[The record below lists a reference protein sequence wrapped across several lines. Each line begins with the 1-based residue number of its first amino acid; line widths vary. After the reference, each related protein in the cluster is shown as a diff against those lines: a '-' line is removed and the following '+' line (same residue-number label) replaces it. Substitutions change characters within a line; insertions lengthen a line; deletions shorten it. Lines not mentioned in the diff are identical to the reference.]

1 MDAIT
6 TNIAGT
12 GVPAT
17 GVPLSAVPLTIR
29 FAGRLFYFHPV
40 RMR

>member
-29 FAGRLFYFHPV
+29 SLEDFFTSIR
-40 RMR
+40 

>member
-17 GVPLSAVPLTIR
+17 GVPLSAVPLTIDSLEDFFTSIR
-29 FAGRLFYFHPV
+29 
-40 RMR
+40 

>member
-17 GVPLSAVPLTIR
+17 GVPLSAVPLTICSGQVIL
-29 FAGRLFYFHPV
+29 ATVLQ
-40 RMR
+40 

>member
-6 TNIAGT
+6 TNIAST

-17 GVPLSAVPLTIR
+17 GVPLSAILADYFDSLEDFFTSIR
-29 FAGRLFYFHPV
+29 
-40 RMR
+40 